1 MNINQEPKEAFPY
14 KPPTEE
20 IKEKYAHIF
29 LIDHPLPDRLLK
41 VFFDKIISL
50 ILLLIS
56 TPLLIILKLAY
67 VIEGLIIPENK
78 GDMFFYYYAVS
89 AGKII
94 PKYKIRL
101 IKNKFI
107 ATVRTTRG
115 DEIDGACGQLVGKL
129 INPIGSKKV
138 KKEQISARNIH

>member
-1 MNINQEPKEAFPY
+1 M
-14 KPPTEE
+14 
-20 IKEKYAHIF
+20 
-29 LIDHPLPDRLLK
+29 
-41 VFFDKIISL
+41 
-50 ILLLIS
+50 LLIS

-107 ATVRTTRG
+107 DLEGAKKHDWIAYSAEWNKDSRTFV
-115 DEIDGACGQLVGKL
+115 GQ
-129 INPIGSKKV
+129 IV
-138 KKEQISARNIH
+138 KKFYLVIFLD

>member
-78 GDMFFYYYAVS
+78 GDMFF
-89 AGKII
+89 
-94 PKYKIRL
+94 L
-101 IKNKFI
+101 L
-107 ATVRTTRG
+107 
-115 DEIDGACGQLVGKL
+115 CC
-129 INPIGSKKV
+129 
-138 KKEQISARNIH
+138 